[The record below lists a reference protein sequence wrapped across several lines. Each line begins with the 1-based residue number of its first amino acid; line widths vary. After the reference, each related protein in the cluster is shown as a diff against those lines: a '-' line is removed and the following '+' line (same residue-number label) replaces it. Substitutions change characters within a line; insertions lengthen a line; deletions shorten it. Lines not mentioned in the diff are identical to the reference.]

1 MLLGIKIVF
10 SLLRWMLAKID
21 CILRQMAAY
30 NAKSKSMLK
39 GSCRSCSDKLFQ
51 GCCIAVLRVAC
62 VHKVCIVRC
71 KMRSER
77 KYKNHHP

>member
-1 MLLGIKIVF
+1 
-10 SLLRWMLAKID
+10 
-21 CILRQMAAY
+21 
-30 NAKSKSMLK
+30 MLK

-77 KYKNHHP
+77 KYKNHHHEHYEWISSADFKFGAVCRASCTYFTFRDAIG